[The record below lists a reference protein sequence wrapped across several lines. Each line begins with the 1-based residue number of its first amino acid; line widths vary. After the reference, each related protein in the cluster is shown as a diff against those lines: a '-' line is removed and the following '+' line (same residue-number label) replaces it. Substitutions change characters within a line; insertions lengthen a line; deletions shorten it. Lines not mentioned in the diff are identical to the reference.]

1 MMRAIIAGTLYCAV
15 IFALGFVLGTI
26 RVLLIVP
33 RLGEVGAVL
42 IELPIMLTASWIAC
56 GWVLR
61 RLRVGPATGGRLTM
75 GIVAF
80 ILLMLAELG
89 VSVLLFGRTLAEHLG
104 TYHSV
109 NALSGLTAQMAF
121 AAMPLLRRS
130 ALHA

>member
-1 MMRAIIAGTLYCAV
+1 
-15 IFALGFVLGTI
+15 
-26 RVLLIVP
+26 
-33 RLGEVGAVL
+33 
-42 IELPIMLTASWIAC
+42 
-56 GWVLR
+56 
-61 RLRVGPATGGRLTM
+61 M

-109 NALSGLTAQMAF
+109 SALSGLTAQMAF